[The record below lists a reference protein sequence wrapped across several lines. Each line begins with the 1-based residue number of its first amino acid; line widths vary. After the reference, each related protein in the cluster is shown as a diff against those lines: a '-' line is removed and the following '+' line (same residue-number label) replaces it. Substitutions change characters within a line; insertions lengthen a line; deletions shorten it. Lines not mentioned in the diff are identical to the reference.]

1 LTIFFLIGKTFAR
14 FKPMQKTE
22 DPEDKLI
29 RVLLISAASGAVLT
43 LILVATVIAVMISYN
58 FNILNWME

>member
-1 LTIFFLIGKTFAR
+1 
-14 FKPMQKTE
+14 MQNTK

-29 RVLLISAASGAVLT
+29 RVFLITAASGAVLT
-43 LILVATVIAVMISYN
+43 FILVALVITVMISYN

>member
-1 LTIFFLIGKTFAR
+1 
-14 FKPMQKTE
+14 MQKTK

-29 RVLLISAASGAVLT
+29 RVLLISAASGAVVT
-43 LILVATVIAVMISYN
+43 LLLITTVIAVMISYN